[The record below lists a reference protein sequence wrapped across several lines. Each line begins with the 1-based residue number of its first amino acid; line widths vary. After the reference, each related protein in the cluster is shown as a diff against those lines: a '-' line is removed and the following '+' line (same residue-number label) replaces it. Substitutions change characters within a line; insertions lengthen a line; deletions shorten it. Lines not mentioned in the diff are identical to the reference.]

1 MTLEV
6 PSVGTLQVRAVPL
19 PASVIEI
26 LSCNDGVL
34 KAMAM
39 VGNQTSLRA
48 LEEHIDI
55 DDFVTSNVVATD
67 NKNYDKKG
75 EQLPVLTEQND
86 ESDDEEVDQLIER
99 TKELTNSD
107 KEQKE
112 ELMNSG
118 KEQKKELIN
127 SGKENK
133 DSLKTEISSSDK
145 SNKSESLEVSNSLL
159 VSIKQLKQKLA
170 AAFDAE
176 PGWEG
181 AVEQM
186 WSCGPHHSGANVLL
200 NRSDHRSRGMW
211 EVGGSESGGD
221 REIINGFQLVCGKGL
236 LCQEPL
242 MGVCLV
248 VEGWRGEGEPTRP
261 GRVLAMSRE
270 ALSEAVSRQPQRLM
284 LAMFS
289 CAVSVAEQ
297 VNTFDLLSLFES
309 YWNLFWKKEMTL
321 S

>member
-1 MTLEV
+1 MTLDV

-55 DDFVTSNVVATD
+55 DDFVTSNVVATGNKND
-67 NKNYDKKG
+67 NKS
-75 EQLPVLTEQND
+75 EQLPVLAEQND
-86 ESDDEEVDQLIER
+86 ESDDEEVEQLIE
-99 TKELTNSD
+99 S
-107 KEQKE
+107 KE
-112 ELMNSG
+112 ELINRDI
-118 KEQKKELIN
+118 EKKEEVIN
-127 SGKENK
+127 SGIENE
-133 DSLKTEISSSDK
+133 DSSKTEVSSRDK

-200 NRSDHRSRGMW
+200 NRCRS
-211 EVGGSESGGD
+211 
-221 REIINGFQLVCGKGL
+221 Q
-236 LCQEPL
+236 
-242 MGVCLV
+242 
-248 VEGWRGEGEPTRP
+248 
-261 GRVLAMSRE
+261 
-270 ALSEAVSRQPQRLM
+270 
-284 LAMFS
+284 
-289 CAVSVAEQ
+289 
-297 VNTFDLLSLFES
+297 
-309 YWNLFWKKEMTL
+309 
-321 S
+321 